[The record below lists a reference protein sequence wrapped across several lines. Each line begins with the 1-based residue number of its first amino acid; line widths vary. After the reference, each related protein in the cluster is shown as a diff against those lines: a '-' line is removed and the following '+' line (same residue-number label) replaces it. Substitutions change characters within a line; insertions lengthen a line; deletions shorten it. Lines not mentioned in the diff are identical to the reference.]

1 VSQCQVH
8 CHVKKNTRSANK
20 DKMKVNLPY
29 IFQAKT
35 IIEEGRTT
43 QSALD
48 EIKVWLST
56 TSLPELQDEFIT
68 LFLLSCLNNVF
79 ETKNTIQAY
88 FRIKNS
94 APEIFND
101 RDVDGDELKKAT
113 NVM

>member
-1 VSQCQVH
+1 
-8 CHVKKNTRSANK
+8 
-20 DKMKVNLPY
+20 MKVNLPY
-29 IFQAKT
+29 KFQVKT

-56 TSLPELQDEFIT
+56 TSLPQLQDEFIA
-68 LFLLSCLNNVF
+68 LFLSSCLNNVS

-94 APEIFND
+94 APDIFNN